1 MPTNKL
7 PKANKVTTSGFE
19 DQLITVALSGTDQD
33 GSIRGYTLTSLPTN
47 GTLYLDAAH
56 TQVAALSTYLTST
69 FYFVPSQNF
78 NGSTSFNYTVTD
90 NQGGVSTSSAVATIT
105 VAAVNDAP
113 LIDLNGSASGTSATL
128 N

>member
-1 MPTNKL
+1 LLVN
-7 PKANKVTTSGFE
+7 
-19 DQLITVALSGTDQD
+19 
-33 GSIRGYTLTSLPTN
+33 
-47 GTLYLDAAH
+47 
-56 TQVAALSTYLTST
+56 
-69 FYFVPSQNF
+69 QNF